1 MRALM
6 MDFADDKK
14 VWDMNDEYM
23 FGKSILVAPI
33 VEAQYT
39 PEVAATAS
47 EETGWNRDDN
57 KNKSKGSMTVDFTTK
72 KTAKVY
78 LPAGTVWYDFWT
90 NEKYDGGQEISRET
104 TIDMIPLYVRAG
116 SIVPIG
122 PDVQYATEKAWD
134 NLELK
139 VYAGANGSFTLY
151 EDEFDNYNYESEA
164 YTEIPMTW
172 NNASRTLTIGARK
185 GKYNGMLEK
194 RQFTVKTVDGNS
206 KTVTYTGK
214 KVTVKL

>member
-1 MRALM
+1 
-6 MDFADDKK
+6 
-14 VWDMNDEYM
+14 
-23 FGKSILVAPI
+23 
-33 VEAQYT
+33 
-39 PEVAATAS
+39 
-47 EETGWNRDDN
+47 
-57 KNKSKGSMTVDFTTK
+57 
-72 KTAKVY
+72 
-78 LPAGTVWYDFWT
+78 
-90 NEKYDGGQEISRET
+90 SRET

-172 NNASRTLTIGARK
+172 NNASRTLTIGAR
-185 GKYNGMLEK
+185 
-194 RQFTVKTVDGNS
+194 
-206 KTVTYTGK
+206 
-214 KVTVKL
+214 